1 MVNKTLLYTGVC
13 VTISVLIVFTLANYV
28 KRRPNSSGGF
38 IRKFRKEALTSQGHF
53 DLLYNS
59 YYLAGT
65 TDENIYLGNSVATA
79 ILFKTNYNFTD
90 TATLRIKV
98 PQDISW
104 DWRAVTIRVDYPFLY
119 MMEGIEPEI
128 LSAKLPSL
136 QAQRLR
142 IEKTYFQTAI
152 PLSGTSFI
160 LKVYDTRLQQFV
172 ITKKKTGIPYDSYA
186 TSEILEKQGEG
197 RFSVAGLLTYDSKSG
212 RMVYVYSY
220 RNKIIALDTG
230 LNILYRNETIDTV
243 SGTQIKVAELNSG
256 TEFTLAGQSVVV
268 NRKVCISDELIFIN
282 SGLKADNEDEKVFRS
297 AAVIDVYTIKD
308 GRYQFSFYLHNH
320 KQNKLRSMLVHN
332 DVLMAIFGQYIFTYK
347 LNF

>member
-1 MVNKTLLYTGVC
+1 MPH
-13 VTISVLIVFTLANYV
+13 AN
-28 KRRPNSSGGF
+28 
-38 IRKFRKEALTSQGHF
+38 F

-59 YYLAGT
+59 YYIAGT
-65 TDENIYLGNSVATA
+65 TNENIYLGNSVATG

-128 LSAKLPSL
+128 LCAKLPSL
-136 QAQRLR
+136 QTQRLSL
-142 IEKTYFQTAI
+142 ENTYFQTAV
-152 PLSGTSFI
+152 PLSRTSLI

-172 ITKKKTGIPYDSYA
+172 LTKKNQGIPYDSYA
-186 TSEILEKQGEG
+186 TPEILEKQGEG

-212 RMVYVYSY
+212 RLVYVYSY
-220 RNKIIALDTG
+220 RNKIIALDTA

-243 SGTQIKVAELNSG
+243 SGSQIKVAELNSG

-268 NRKVCISDELIFIN
+268 NKKVCISDELIFIN
-282 SGLKADNEDEKVFRS
+282 SGLKADNENEEAFKR
-297 AAVIDVYTIKD
+297 AAVIDVYALKD
-308 GRYQFSFYLHNH
+308 GRYQFSFYLHNY
-320 KQNKLRSMLVHN
+320 KRNKLRSMFVHRDTLV
-332 DVLMAIFGQYIFTYK
+332 AIFGQYIFTYK
-347 LNF
+347 MNF